1 MHYTRERVKMFE
13 KVFGKKKSIQRSL
26 IRDTIIS
33 IIIVVIISIIGFYV
47 FVNREALKTLVQV
60 NLESKEK
67 LKDLLDIIQR
77 SIFILVMNVIVISAV
92 VMKLASRKML
102 KPIQQIAEATK
113 KVSLGD
119 FKVRLET
126 KRNDEIGELT
136 NNFNQMVKELGSIE
150 LLQKDFINNVSHE
163 IKTPITSIQGFA
175 KLLED
180 DNISKE
186 EKQEYL
192 NIIVEESNRLLNIS
206 TNILRLSKLQ
216 NQEKITKKDIINVT
230 EQIRKTISL
239 LEPKWKE
246 KNLSFD
252 ISTQEIYY
260 YGDEEITFQIWV
272 NLIDNAIKFSEE
284 NGKISIKIKQEDCN
298 IVVKIKDNGIGM
310 DENEQQKIY
319 TRFYQI
325 DQSHS
330 QEGSGLGLSI
340 VKRIVDLSNGKIEVE
355 SKKNVGTTFTI
366 KLPVEKENNKIVIE

>member
-1 MHYTRERVKMFE
+1 MHYTLERIEMFE
-13 KVFGKKKSIQRSL
+13 KIFGKKKSIQRSL

-33 IIIVVIISIIGFYV
+33 IVIVVIISIIGFYV
-47 FVNREALKTLVQV
+47 FVNREALKALVQV

-113 KVSLGD
+113 KVSSGD

-150 LLQKDFINNVSHE
+150 VLQKDFINNVSHE

-216 NQEKITKKDIINVT
+216 NQEKITKKDSINVT

-239 LEPKWKE
+239 LEPKWKQ
-246 KNLSFD
+246 KNILFN
-252 ISTQEIYY
+252 ISTQEVYY
-260 YGDEEITFQIWV
+260 YGDEEITFQIWI
-272 NLIDNAIKFSEE
+272 NLIDNAIKFSRE
-284 NGKISIKIKQEDCN
+284 NGKISINIKQEDCN

-355 SKKNVGTTFTI
+355 SKKNIGTTFTI
-366 KLPVEKENNKIVIE
+366 KLPVEKENNKIVID

>member
-1 MHYTRERVKMFE
+1 MFE
-13 KVFGKKKSIQRSL
+13 KIFGKKKSIQRSL

-33 IIIVVIISIIGFYV
+33 IVIVVIISIIGFYV

-60 NLESKEK
+60 NLESKEQV
-67 LKDLLDIIQR
+67 KDLLDIIQR
-77 SIFILVMNVIVISAV
+77 SIFILIINVIVISAV
-92 VMKLASRKML
+92 VMKLASGKML
-102 KPIQQIAEATK
+102 KPIQQITEATK
-113 KVSLGD
+113 KVSSGD

-126 KRNDEIGELT
+126 RRNDEIGELT
-136 NNFNQMVKELGSIE
+136 NNFNQMVRELGSIE
-150 LLQKDFINNVSHE
+150 VLQKDFINNVSHE

-180 DNISKE
+180 DEISKE

-216 NQEKITKKDIINVT
+216 NQEKITKRDSINVT
-230 EQIRKTISL
+230 EQVRKTISL

-246 KNLSFD
+246 KNLSFN

-272 NLIDNAIKFSEE
+272 NLIDNAIKFSKED
-284 NGKISIKIKQEDCN
+284 GKINITIKQEN
-298 IVVKIKDNGIGM
+298 SYIIVKIKDNGIGM

-340 VKRIVDLSNGKIEVE
+340 VKRIIDLSNGKIEVE

-366 KLPVEKENNKIVIE
+366 KLPVEEENNRIVIN